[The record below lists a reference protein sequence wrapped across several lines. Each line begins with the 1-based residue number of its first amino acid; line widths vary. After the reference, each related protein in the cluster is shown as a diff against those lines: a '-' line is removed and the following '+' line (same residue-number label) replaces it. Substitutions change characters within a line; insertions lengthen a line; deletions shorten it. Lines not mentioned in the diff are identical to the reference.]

1 MAGRVAIGAI
11 MKSEAPY
18 IVEWVA
24 WHRLNGFELII
35 ADNGGGDGQT
45 ELLARLD
52 AAGLVKRVEARALRF
67 KPQVPA
73 YNHILRHA
81 AKAGIDIL
89 GFIDADE
96 FLEPVGAAEIEGA
109 GARLVSDLMARA
121 GKPALAFNWMCF
133 GSSHL
138 QEPTPEPV
146 LERFTMCAEQHHDI
160 NDHIKSFLA
169 VKPALALL
177 ETTPATKLHPH
188 GAMFAAGDYSHDG
201 GPMVLP
207 GEFGRSATVSWRHA
221 RIRHYVIKTYPEFLR
236 GKDARGRADTKPGD
250 LSYKQNYFKCYDL
263 NDVVAPLP
271 PAWIARLKREI
282 ASVES
287 AIAGVKA
294 PDGMGRPPTLAQS
307 MAWFWRTRP
316 FNGSG
321 RGEALDKGV
330 RQAAQSLRVT
340 YFGST

>member
-1 MAGRVAIGAI
+1 

-24 WHRLNGFELII
+24 WHRLAGFELII
-35 ADNGGGDGQT
+35 ADNGGNDGQT

-52 AAGLVKRVEARALRF
+52 AAGLITRIEARALRF

-81 AKAGIDIL
+81 ASAGIDIL

-96 FLEPVGAAEIEGA
+96 FFEAIGAAEVEGA
-109 GARLVSDLMARA
+109 GARLVADLMGRE

-138 QEPTPEPV
+138 KEPTAEPV
-146 LERFTMCAEQHHDI
+146 LERFTMCAGQHDPV
-160 NDHIKSFLA
+160 NDHTKSFLA

-177 ETTPATKLHPH
+177 ETTRATKLHPH
-188 GAMFAAGDYSHDG
+188 GPVFPAGAYSHDG
-201 GPMVLP
+201 GAMVIP
-207 GEFGRSATVSWRHA
+207 GEFGRTATVSWRHA
-221 RIRHYVIKTYPEFLR
+221 RIRHYVIKTYAEFLR
-236 GKDARGRADTKPGD
+236 GKDARGRADTRPGD
-250 LSYKQNYFKCYDL
+250 LSYKQDYFERYDL
-263 NDVVAPLP
+263 NDVAAPLP
-271 PAWIARLKREI
+271 PAWIARLKQEI

-287 AIAGVKA
+287 AIAGVNA
-294 PDGMGRPPTLAQS
+294 PDGVGKPPSLRES
-307 MAWFWRTRP
+307 MSWYWRTRP

-321 RGEALDKGV
+321 RGEAFDKGV

-340 YFGST
+340 YLGG

>member
-1 MAGRVAIGAI
+1 

-35 ADNGGGDGQT
+35 ADNGGDDGQT

-52 AAGLVKRVEARALRF
+52 AAGLITRVEARALRF

-73 YNHILRHA
+73 YNHILRLA
-81 AKAGIDIL
+81 ADAGIDIL

-96 FLEPVGAAEIEGA
+96 FFEPIGAARIEGA
-109 GARLVSDLMARA
+109 GARLVSDLMARE

-138 QEPTPEPV
+138 KEPAPEPV
-146 LERFTMCAEQHHDI
+146 LERFTMCAEQHNPV
-160 NDHIKSFLA
+160 NDHTKSFLA

-177 ETTPATKLHPH
+177 QSTRATKLHPH
-188 GAMFAAGDYSHDG
+188 GPVFAADQYSHDG
-201 GPMVLP
+201 GPIVIP
-207 GEFGRSATVSWRHA
+207 GEFGRTATVSWRHA
-221 RIRHYVIKTYPEFLR
+221 RIRHYVIKTYAEFLR
-236 GKDARGRADTKPGD
+236 GKDARGRADTRPGD
-250 LSYKQNYFKCYDL
+250 LSYKQDYFKRYDL
-263 NDVVAPLP
+263 NDVVEPLP
-271 PAWIARLKREI
+271 ADWIARLKQEI
-282 ASVES
+282 AAVER

-294 PDGMGRPPTLAQS
+294 PEGVGKALTFGES

-321 RGEALDKGV
+321 RGEAFDKGV

-340 YFGST
+340 YFGGT